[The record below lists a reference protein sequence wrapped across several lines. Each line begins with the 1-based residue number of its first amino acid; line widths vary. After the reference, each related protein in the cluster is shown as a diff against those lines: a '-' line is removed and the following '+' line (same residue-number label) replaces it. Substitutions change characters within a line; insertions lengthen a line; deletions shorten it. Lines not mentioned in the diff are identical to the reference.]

1 MDPTDRTEDR
11 CKLQSFHM
19 SCQRQMLGV
28 KWQDHVK
35 NVDIADRTGLQTLQI
50 KSAIGTKHCLVTL
63 LDWMPPHL
71 HTERYVRSLQ

>member
-1 MDPTDRTEDR
+1 MYPLGRRHRQITVFSHVVPTLDT
-11 CKLQSFHM
+11 
-19 SCQRQMLGV
+19 GV
-28 KWQDHVK
+28 KWQGHVK